1 MDHPYGGNS
10 RDERPKAPPPST
22 VFEFFG
28 PQGTVRAVTQ
38 RRRHRRDPLAHRA
51 RRSIGAGAQNY
62 NAPSPDGVWGEAV
75 THVYEQGQEI
85 DVSW

>member
-1 MDHPYGGNS
+1 M
-10 RDERPKAPPPST
+10 
-22 VFEFFG
+22 
-28 PQGTVRAVTQ
+28 TQ